1 MPEEARS
8 KRITR
13 KIDMNEVLYLD
24 NAATT
29 IPDDGCLTASFAELK
44 NGGFYN
50 PSALY
55 RGGLSEK
62 RKIGEIR
69 KTLCSFFGNNYD
81 AVFTSCG
88 SEADNMAV
96 FSFAVRGNAVT
107 DSGEHSAIYNAFKEL
122 KNRGLETRFAALN
135 KNGSVNVEKLLELI
149 DEKTTFVSIVHVNNE
164 TGAINDVN
172 DIAERVKKIN
182 PSIIFHVDG
191 VQGFLKI
198 PFKPNKHVDLY
209 SVSAH
214 KICALKGVGALV
226 YRKGLHLRPLII
238 GGGQE
243 DGLRSGTENTF
254 GLSVFDKA
262 MKKYCDVSGNFERIQ
277 LANAR
282 FKELMSSHVKFI
294 SDNNCSPYILSFSA
308 EGVKAEII
316 QRVADD
322 NGLILGTGSACSS
335 KIGISRIIT
344 ACGYDKKTAEGV
356 LRASFIFSSD
366 VKQAEDAADILIP
379 IIENLRKALR

>member
-1 MPEEARS
+1 MS
-8 KRITR
+8 
-13 KIDMNEVLYLD
+13 EVLYLD

-29 IPDDGCLTASFAELK
+29 VPDEECLSAAVAELK

-55 RGGLSEK
+55 RGGVSEK
-62 RKIGEIR
+62 RKIEKIR
-69 KTLCSFFGNNYD
+69 KTLCSFFGNGYD

-96 FSFAVRGNAVT
+96 FSFARRGNAVT
-107 DSGEHSAIYNAFKEL
+107 DAGEHSAIYNAFKEL
-122 KNRGLETRFAALN
+122 KNRGIETRFAALK
-135 KNGSVNVEKLLELI
+135 KNGAVNVDSLLELI
-149 DEKTTFVSIVHVNNE
+149 DEKTTFVSVVHVNNE

-172 DIAERVKKIN
+172 DIAERVKKKN
-182 PSIIFHVDG
+182 PSVVFHVDG

-198 PFKPNKHVDLY
+198 PFKPTNNIDLY

-226 YRKGLHLRPLII
+226 YRKGMHLHPLII

-243 DGLRSGTENTF
+243 GGLRSGTENTF
-254 GLSVFDKA
+254 GLSVFEKS
-262 MKKYCDVSGNFERIQ
+262 MKKYCGVAENFDRIK
-277 LANAR
+277 LVNKR
-282 FKELMSSHVKFI
+282 FKELTAPYVKFI
-294 SDNNCSPYILSFSA
+294 SDDNCSPYILSFSV

-335 KIGISRIIT
+335 KIGTSRIIS
-344 ACGYDKKTAEGV
+344 ACGYDKKTSEGV

-366 VKQAEDAADILIP
+366 EKQAETAANILIP
-379 IIENLRKALR
+379 IIENLKRALR